1 MNTPD
6 SRHHLHAVPDM
17 PPSSAAEN
25 DLSGLDWINDIPDPD
40 IRGILNAGIVEGG
53 DAEAFMATHKP
64 NNEPNKSAEVR
75 RLGKLTLVKAEDH
88 SPQPPDSSGETV

>member
-6 SRHHLHAVPDM
+6 SRRHLHAVPDM
-17 PPSSAAEN
+17 PPPSAAEN

-40 IRGILNAGIVEGG
+40 IRAILKAGIVEGE

-64 NNEPNKSAEVR
+64 NNEFNKGVGVR
-75 RLGKLTLVKAEDH
+75 RLGKLTLVKSEDH
-88 SPQPPDSSGETV
+88 PPQPPDSSSETV